1 MRDRSLLLLLAA
13 GALLATAPGRAE
25 SLYKLETRCSVA
37 GGAPQACSVEAI
49 NEGSATLYRH
59 RIGTA
64 IATIRITDKP
74 LRMEMWQQDTKQ
86 WKLLQSASARFS
98 TNTVCFNG
106 RELCVVNPN
115 YLNSVSQGRPDLM
128 AGRDLVKVH
137 FDGTGRTNAS
147 CYDEGCELDLK

>member
-13 GALLATAPGRAE
+13 GVLLAAAPGRAE
-25 SLYKLETRCSVA
+25 TLYKLDTRCSVA
-37 GGAPQACSVEAI
+37 SGAPQACSVEAI
-49 NEGSATLYRH
+49 NEGGATLYRH

-64 IATIRITDKP
+64 ITTIRITDKP
-74 LRMEMWQQDTKQ
+74 LRMEIWQQDTKQ
-86 WKLLQSASARFS
+86 WKFLQSASARFS
-98 TNTVCFNG
+98 TNTLCFNG

-115 YLNSVSQGRPDLM
+115 YLNSVSQARSDLI

-137 FDGTGRTNAS
+137 FDATGRTNAS